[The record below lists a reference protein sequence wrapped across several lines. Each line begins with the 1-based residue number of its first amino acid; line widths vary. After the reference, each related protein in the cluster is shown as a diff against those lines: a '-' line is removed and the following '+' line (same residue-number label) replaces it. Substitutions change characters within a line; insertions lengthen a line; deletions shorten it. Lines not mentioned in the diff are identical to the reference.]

1 MNAKETFPPFQ
12 ISVTEA
18 TFEIN
23 SQLLIDLNYTFAPID
38 TNISLVVFFITFVI
52 SIH

>member
-23 SQLLIDLNYTFAPID
+23 SQLLIDLNYTYQFPIC
-38 TNISLVVFFITFVI
+38 VFMAQNVLREEPHNEI
-52 SIH
+52 